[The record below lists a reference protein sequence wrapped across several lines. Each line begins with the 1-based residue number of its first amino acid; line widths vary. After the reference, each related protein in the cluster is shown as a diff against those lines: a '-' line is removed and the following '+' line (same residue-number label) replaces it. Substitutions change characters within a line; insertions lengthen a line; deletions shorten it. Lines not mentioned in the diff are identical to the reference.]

1 MKYVLTLSL
10 ILNLLFGYL
19 SYQFYSEKSVAQTT
33 LSVCQEA
40 NASLDELIKNF
51 QKEKVISERI
61 ISDYENGLKTISDK
75 QCEAVTKIDRIPSN
89 KLLVKKENINDKTQS
104 DEVDIDGK
112 LPSSL
117 VSVLTDTYNSVQ
129 VQSH

>member
-1 MKYVLTLSL
+1 M
-10 ILNLLFGYL
+10 
-19 SYQFYSEKSVAQTT
+19 
-33 LSVCQEA
+33 
-40 NASLDELIKNF
+40 
-51 QKEKVISERI
+51 ISERI
-61 ISDYENGLKTISDK
+61 ISDYENGLKDISDK
-75 QCEAVTKIDRIPSN
+75 QCKAVVKIDRIPSN

-104 DEVDIDGK
+104 GEVDIDGK

>member
-10 ILNLLFGYL
+10 ILNLIFGYL

-40 NASLDELIKNF
+40 NASLDEQIKNF

-61 ISDYENGLKTISDK
+61 ISDYENGLKDISDK

-89 KLLVKKENINDKTQS
+89 KLVKKENINEKTQS

-129 VQSH
+129 VQSR

>member
-10 ILNLLFGYL
+10 ILNLILGYL

-40 NASLDELIKNF
+40 NTSLDEQIKNF

-61 ISDYENGLKTISDK
+61 ISDYENGLKDISDK
-75 QCEAVTKIDRIPSN
+75 QCEAVAKIDRIPSN
-89 KLLVKKENINDKTQS
+89 KLIKKENINEKTQS

>member
-1 MKYVLTLSL
+1 MKYALTLSL

-40 NASLDELIKNF
+40 NASLDEQIKNF

-61 ISDYENGLKTISDK
+61 ISDYENGLKIISDK

-89 KLLVKKENINDKTQS
+89 KLVKKENINDKTQS
-104 DEVDIDGK
+104 GEVDIDGK

-117 VSVLTDTYNSVQ
+117 ISVLTDTYNSVQ